1 MSPVE
6 NVYGVLLQISATLTH
21 PSYIYPLQY
30 AMVTHGRV
38 LIKEKALWTDEYMSQ
53 QIFEIVLILKNLKEL
68 ILHAN
73 LLLLVL
79 ICDWWLLMSKFQELQ
94 NHVKRQV
101 HLTARTEDVF
111 IEGIHA
117 TNIQIA
123 KMLVMNW
130 HHMVL
135 CVVCIVLLMICF
147 IKSNFVC
154 HRSQFI
160 FRYL

>member
-79 ICDWWLLMSKFQELQ
+79 ICDW
-94 NHVKRQV
+94 
-101 HLTARTEDVF
+101 
-111 IEGIHA
+111 
-117 TNIQIA
+117 
-123 KMLVMNW
+123 
-130 HHMVL
+130 
-135 CVVCIVLLMICF
+135 
-147 IKSNFVC
+147 
-154 HRSQFI
+154 
-160 FRYL
+160 